1 MFSTE
6 SLKSNSNDKPKF
18 LDNIFSGKP
27 IGVKAKFVKI

>member
-6 SLKSNSNDKPKF
+6 SSKTNNNDKPKV

-27 IGVKAKFVKI
+27 IGVKAKFV